1 MLDFIFKHLV
11 KCNSVIA
18 PEARELIEQ
27 HPDAQV
33 VYLMPYATELAH
45 FLLAKTVKRLK
56 LPWNQ
61 ELLQQA
67 GVTTQVQAPV
77 LALTTGSYVTLDH
90 NSLNSQTV
98 SALEKLA
105 HYYGDKLI
113 VVHVYNQWAT
123 SVVCRPNTSAQPN
136 SLWAKVRSTTSF
148 ISLRKYAHVKL
159 FKAQTTTQVA
169 NWQDWVEQTFKT
181 YLERASV
188 LNPIKEEIT
197 RDRLI
202 KDILETPS
210 VQEAINKTARKTS
223 PEEQKTKARSF
234 LEELAADITFFWVRF
249 FGVFLRILWKR
260 FYTFIDVRGVAKV
273 EQTLV
278 ERKKATLVYIP
289 THRSHIDYLLLSYIL
304 SEFSGL
310 KIPHIAAGVNLNF
323 FPVGFF
329 FRKGGAFF
337 IRRSVKDYLYAA
349 VFSTYVARL
358 IKNQE
363 DFEFFIEGGRSR
375 TGRLLTPKTGI
386 LNMTLDGFLK
396 NPDTDLYVVPIFI
409 SYDKVF
415 ESATYVDE
423 LKGKKK
429 NKESAWL
436 VLRNLKKVKYQ
447 GNVHANFGEPI
458 SVREAFDRNY
468 PTWKQDLEAGCFDK
482 GMFDV
487 VSSDLG
493 LRNMIVI
500 NANATVSDQALLA
513 SVIYRTDGKFARE
526 LLREQLDYL
535 RSVLEHTQ
543 VYSEFLKVSAT
554 PAEDI
559 LRKMLRVNAKHVY
572 TNTIQEVCFKP
583 KSIVEFNYYRNNI
596 EHAYVI
602 PALAALTLERKFT
615 AQQIQ
620 EFVELFIPVL
630 NCFYF
635 MELQTEQVIAQI
647 SRFQALLAHDKPE
660 QWNLLSKQAY
670 VVLRQLQAFLEIVVA
685 EHQQMLEEGKETERV
700 QLSALVGKVVDH
712 LKQDDDCYVDYA
724 DKVTLTQLREAI
736 SKANSWDC
744 AQLTQ
749 VEQALACISLWIPH
763 VEKQD

>member
-1 MLDFIFKHLV
+1 MLDFIFKHFT

-18 PEARELIEQ
+18 PEARELIAQ

-33 VYLMPYATELAH
+33 VYLMPYATDLAH
-45 FLLAKTVKRLK
+45 FLLAKTVKRLE

-61 ELLQQA
+61 DLLQHA
-67 GVTTQVQAPV
+67 GVSSQAQAPV
-77 LALTTGSYVTLDH
+77 LALTTGSYVTLEH
-90 NSLNSQTV
+90 NPRNLHTAQ
-98 SALEKLA
+98 ALDKLA
-105 HYYGDKLI
+105 QHYGDKLI

-123 SVVCRPNTSAQPN
+123 SVICRRNTSAQPN
-136 SLWAKVRSTTSF
+136 SLWARVRSVTSF

-159 FKAQTTTQVA
+159 FKAQGVA
-169 NWQDWVEQTFKT
+169 DVSNWNEWLEQTLAA
-181 YLERASV
+181 YLERAAV

-210 VQEAINKTARKTS
+210 VQEAITKTARKTS
-223 PEEQKTKARSF
+223 PEEQKKKARSF

-337 IRRSVKDYLYAA
+337 IRRSVKDYLYAS

-458 SVREAFDRNY
+458 SVREAFERNY
-468 PTWKQDLEAGCFDK
+468 PTWKQDLEAGNFDK
-482 GMFDV
+482 SMFDV
-487 VSSDLG
+487 VSADLG
-493 LRNMIVI
+493 LRNMIAI
-500 NANATVSDQALLA
+500 NANATVSDQALIA
-513 SVIYRTDGKFARE
+513 SVIYRTGGKFARAN
-526 LLREQLDYL
+526 LRDQLDYL
-535 RSVLEHTQ
+535 RHALEQTQ
-543 VYSEFLKVSAT
+543 PYSPFLKVSET

-572 TNTIQEVCFKP
+572 TNTEQEVAFKP

-602 PALAALTLERKFT
+602 PALAALALERKFT
-615 AQQIQ
+615 SEQIR
-620 EFVELFIPVL
+620 EFVELFVPVL

-635 MELQTEQVIAQI
+635 MELQTEQVLAQVA
-647 SRFQALLAHDKPE
+647 RFQEILATDKPE
-660 QWNLLSKQAY
+660 QWQLLSKQIY
-670 VVLRQLQAFLEIVVA
+670 VVLRQLQAFLQVVVA
-685 EHQQMLEEGKETERV
+685 EHAQMHQEGKETERV
-700 QLSALVGKVVDH
+700 QLSALVGKVLDH
-712 LKQDDDCYVDYA
+712 LKEDSDCYVDYA

-736 SKANSWDC
+736 SKANSFDC
-744 AQLTQ
+744 AQLAQ
-749 VEQALACISLWIPH
+749 VEQALACVTQWLPH